1 MLQEV
6 LLVTLKMAVIPFQ
19 AWLQQ
24 PSLVRKPCHPHSH
37 HPKFLGLARGFVV
50 SILCPQSQCNEI
62 TQKGYGTTNGFSSV
76 WLGATAFF
84 DLGHA
89 SELKA
94 PADLGNGIFIHGFNA
109 GARIFS
115 NSWGEGQTNPF
126 SP

>member
-1 MLQEV
+1 MV
-6 LLVTLKMAVIPFQ
+6 G
-19 AWLQQ
+19 
-24 PSLVRKPCHPHSH
+24 S
-37 HPKFLGLARGFVV
+37 
-50 SILCPQSQCNEI
+50 
-62 TQKGYGTTNGFSSV
+62 
-76 WLGATAFF
+76 TAFF

-115 NSWGEGQTNPF
+115 NSWGEGQTNLF